1 MIEGHLSRFGGPV
14 DIAAIKQRDQAQFSR
29 KKINDICEQ
38 AEYKKRTQQNIIFVC
53 SDNKPKWNVWFHGN
67 LAKTTKKTLEY
78 TLALKTTKN
87 KLLPLKRLSHEA
99 YRFASASTINI
110 KPLPQ
115 EAS

>member
-1 MIEGHLSRFGGPV
+1 MTFASKQNTKKGHNKTLYLFAVTINPNGMYDFTEIWP
-14 DIAAIKQRDQAQFSR
+14 KQ
-29 KKINDICEQ
+29 
-38 AEYKKRTQQNIIFVC
+38 
-53 SDNKPKWNVWFHGN
+53 
-67 LAKTTKKTLEY
+67 LKKTLEY